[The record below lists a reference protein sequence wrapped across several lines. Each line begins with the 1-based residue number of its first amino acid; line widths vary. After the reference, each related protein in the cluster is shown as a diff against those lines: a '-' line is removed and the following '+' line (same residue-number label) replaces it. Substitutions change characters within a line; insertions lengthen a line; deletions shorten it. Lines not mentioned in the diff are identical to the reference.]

1 MKLNWST
8 FFKRRRFLDSIQMFC
23 SLSAALLYSH
33 FQPSKYLDCFHY
45 LSYSIGTKWENTKC
59 PLDHFCLL
67 DASSFFHDLYF
78 ARLIMTFT
86 HLSGLNRTGTLGK
99 YATTYKCYHWPNL
112 KALKFVLFHVFPNG
126 RRFRNDHLFSF
137 NWRGYHPDS
146 SRDGPS
152 SRHRGHV
159 PWKSRTLQKG
169 SSGHSSSRAGNSKTI
184 ALEW

>member
-23 SLSAALLYSH
+23 SLSAALLCSH

-59 PLDHFCLL
+59 PLDYFCLL

-86 HLSGLNRTGTLGK
+86 HLGYTMVLGSPERHEMYLMSVSNEK
-99 YATTYKCYHWPNL
+99 LLGQLCMVRMGDITTDTFMCHHSPEC
-112 KALKFVLFHVFPNG
+112 
-126 RRFRNDHLFSF
+126 
-137 NWRGYHPDS
+137 
-146 SRDGPS
+146 
-152 SRHRGHV
+152 HRMYV
-159 PWKSRTLQKG
+159 
-169 SSGHSSSRAGNSKTI
+169 
-184 ALEW
+184 

>member
-1 MKLNWST
+1 MHHVNMKSLWTLLLLKMLGQIAILIAKKRANLWNSIDQP

-86 HLSGLNRTGTLGK
+86 HLLGLYRTGTLGK

-112 KALKFVLFHVFPNG
+112 KALKFV
-126 RRFRNDHLFSF
+126 
-137 NWRGYHPDS
+137 
-146 SRDGPS
+146 
-152 SRHRGHV
+152 
-159 PWKSRTLQKG
+159 
-169 SSGHSSSRAGNSKTI
+169 
-184 ALEW
+184 